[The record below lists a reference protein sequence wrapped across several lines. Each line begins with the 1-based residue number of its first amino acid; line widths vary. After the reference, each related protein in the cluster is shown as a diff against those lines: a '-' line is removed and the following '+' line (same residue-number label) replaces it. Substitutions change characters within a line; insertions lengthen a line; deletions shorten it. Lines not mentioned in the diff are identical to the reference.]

1 MADMHKHA
9 HRRAIGMPRALTR
22 PLLVACLALVMA
34 LAGIITLAAP
44 APAAH
49 AAGAA
54 TGSLTVDAQ
63 WNRGQD
69 DAVPLAGDTYAIVR
83 VASAE
88 LSGNGTITAFH
99 TLDAFSRFDADWD
112 KLTSSQL
119 NKVAK
124 RMNSYADAHHLYAV
138 TGVTD
143 ANGRGTFAHLDVGIY
158 LVARTHI
165 ASVNTKYTCDPFLVS
180 VPDGND
186 LDAGAPAL
194 NVTVEPKFAD
204 NGTVTPPGD
213 DTPGNS
219 GSTATTGANIA
230 MIGMLTIAVGVAG
243 FAIATIRRRGRAQ
256 ASADGD

>member
-1 MADMHKHA
+1 M
-9 HRRAIGMPRALTR
+9 
-22 PLLVACLALVMA
+22 
-34 LAGIITLAAP
+34 
-44 APAAH
+44 
-49 AAGAA
+49 
-54 TGSLTVDAQ
+54 
-63 WNRGQD
+63 
-69 DAVPLAGDTYAIVR
+69 
-83 VASAE
+83 
-88 LSGNGTITAFH
+88 
-99 TLDAFSRFDADWD
+99 
-112 KLTSSQL
+112 
-119 NKVAK
+119 
-124 RMNSYADAHHLYAV
+124 
-138 TGVTD
+138 
-143 ANGRGTFAHLDVGIY
+143 
-158 LVARTHI
+158 
-165 ASVNTKYTCDPFLVS
+165 NTKYTCDPFLVS